1 MYDSYIATLLGL
13 AQKAKESQFYQ
24 LFIHKHTPTNET
36 WIISNKSTTLM
47 NLFGILELGS
57 SVNFLDQFYVEMQ
70 AKLKIVVLHL

>member
-1 MYDSYIATLLGL
+1 
-13 AQKAKESQFYQ
+13 
-24 LFIHKHTPTNET
+24 
-36 WIISNKSTTLM
+36 M